1 LKNEADINLLTE
13 TPKVLNH
20 NPNRVENSEEKISD
34 DESSIFVPK
43 FLDHPPHDESEE

>member
-1 LKNEADINLLTE
+1 MQMTE
-13 TPKVLNH
+13 TPKAQNN
-20 NPNRVENSEEKISD
+20 NPNRVAEFSDEKISD

>member
-1 LKNEADINLLTE
+1 LKNDAEINTKTV
-13 TPKVLNH
+13 TPNGQNS
-20 NPNRVENSEEKISD
+20 NPVRVEYSEEKISD

>member
-1 LKNEADINLLTE
+1 MQNE
-13 TPKVLNH
+13 TPKAQNN
-20 NPNRVENSEEKISD
+20 NPNRVEFSEEKISD